1 MGGGGGC
8 SCQPIC
14 SSAEEEE
21 EEPGRGSPQ
30 PATVPAVARES
41 GQEPPQFR
49 VADYTT
55 EVSGADEGYQTPG
68 EAGGSGGR
76 GDC

>member
-1 MGGGGGC
+1 MGGGRGC

-30 PATVPAVARES
+30 QATTPTVAGED
-41 GQEPPQFR
+41 GQEPKPPQIR
-49 VADYTT
+49 VAEYTP
-55 EVSGADEGYQTPG
+55 EVGGADEGYQTARQTG
-68 EAGGSGGR
+68 ESST
-76 GDC
+76 